1 MCVVSGASG
10 VSLSLSQSSQ
20 PGHSRPVQEHFILY
34 SLHWRTYCYSIDTH
48 NHKAQG
54 IYLSI
59 YLSIYILCFH
69 QKKQQQATS
78 PFSTLSIHPSIHDEP
93 TLWSQELNT
102 QAHLKLSNLQC
113 KFYLAAFSARG
124 AYCMCGC
131 TWPNSSRLTLESNP
145 ST

>member
-1 MCVVSGASG
+1 MSGASG
-10 VSLSLSQSSQ
+10 VSLSLS
-20 PGHSRPVQEHFILY
+20 HSRPVQEHFVLY
-34 SLHWRTYCYSIDTH
+34 SPHWRTYYYSIDT
-48 NHKAQG
+48 HKAQG

-59 YLSIYILCFH
+59 SLSIYILCFH

-78 PFSTLSIHPSIHDEP
+78 PFSTLSIYPSIHDEP
-93 TLWSQELNT
+93 TLWSQELST